1 MTKLWLLVLVG
12 LVAILLV
19 MIYFVIVKERTY
31 DKLNFVFAANT
42 VIVLGIMVVGFV
54 DKRIDMYIDIALS
67 YAILGFVTSVILAK
81 YIGGRKK

>member
-1 MTKLWLLVLVG
+1 MAKLWMLVLIG

-19 MIYFVIVKERTY
+19 MIYFAVTKEKTY
-31 DKLNFVFAANT
+31 DKLNFIFATNT
-42 VIVLGIMVVGFV
+42 VIVLGIMVIGFV

>member
-1 MTKLWLLVLVG
+1 MTKIWMFVLVC
-12 LVAILLV
+12 LAIILLV
-19 MIYFVIVKERTY
+19 MIYFAITKKKTY

-42 VIVLGIMVVGFV
+42 VIVLGIMVIGFV
-54 DKRIDMYIDIALS
+54 DGRIDMYIDIALS